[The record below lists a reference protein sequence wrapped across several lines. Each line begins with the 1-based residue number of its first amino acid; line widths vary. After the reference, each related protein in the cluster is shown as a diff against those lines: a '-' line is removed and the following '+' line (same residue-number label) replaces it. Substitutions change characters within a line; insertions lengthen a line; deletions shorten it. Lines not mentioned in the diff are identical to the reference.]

1 MMELHLFFVLV
12 GVEKC
17 LIMQRKLSMQRVAD
31 IIGITVE
38 ALGKFER
45 GRSNLKLENIMALC
59 DLYQITVPVF
69 ETYYSRSEEM
79 QAMMDI
85 LLPNGSL

>member
-1 MMELHLFFVLV
+1 MFDYADLGGYLRSVRRE
-12 GVEKC
+12 
-17 LIMQRKLSMQRVAD
+17 RKLSMQRVAD

-45 GRSNLKLENIMALC
+45 GKSNLKLENIMALC
-59 DLYQITVPVF
+59 DLYQIAVPVF

-85 LLPNGSL
+85 LLPDGIQ

>member
-1 MMELHLFFVLV
+1 MFDYADLGGYLRSVRKE
-12 GVEKC
+12 
-17 LIMQRKLSMQRVAD
+17 RKLSMQRVAD

>member
-1 MMELHLFFVLV
+1 MFDYADLGGYLRSVRRE
-12 GVEKC
+12 
-17 LIMQRKLSMQRVAD
+17 RKLSMQRVAD

-45 GRSNLKLENIMALC
+45 GKSNLKLENIMALC
-59 DLYQITVPVF
+59 DLYQIEVPVF
-69 ETYYSRSEEM
+69 EAYYSRSEEM

-85 LLPNGSL
+85 LLPDGIP

>member
-1 MMELHLFFVLV
+1 MFDYADLGGYLRSVRRE
-12 GVEKC
+12 
-17 LIMQRKLSMQRVAD
+17 RKLSMQRVAD

-45 GRSNLKLENIMALC
+45 GKSNLKLENIMALC
-59 DLYQITVPVF
+59 DLYQITIPVF
-69 ETYYSRSEEM
+69 DTYYSRSEEM

-85 LLPNGSL
+85 LLPDKIQ

>member
-1 MMELHLFFVLV
+1 MFDYADLGGYLRRVRRE
-12 GVEKC
+12 
-17 LIMQRKLSMQRVAD
+17 RKLSMQRVAD

-45 GRSNLKLENIMALC
+45 GKSNLKLENIMALC

-85 LLPNGSL
+85 LLPDGIP